1 MAMSCARKIAII
13 LGSLFLVFVL
23 VVVIGIV
30 LIFSAFRR
38 SESIVRDN
46 SVLALKVDGEL
57 PDYVPD
63 TLARRFF
70 GDDDQSLTSL
80 IEQLRKAKV
89 DKRINGVL
97 LEINLLGAGWGKAE
111 ELRGAIADFRA
122 SGKPI
127 YAYIEVGTNKE
138 YYIATACERVYVAP
152 SGDLYINGFAADV
165 MFFRGAL
172 DKLGVYPD
180 TFQIGKYKNAPDQ
193 FTRKEMTKEHR
204 EVVDSILD
212 DLFNRFVNTIAET
225 RKKSPDDVRA
235 LIDSA
240 PLSAKEAQSAG
251 LIDGTN
257 YRDEVENEL
266 KKRLGYKDEDELNVT
281 KAESYK
287 EVTPE
292 SLGLNRGE
300 RIAVIYAS
308 GEIWPG
314 KSGSSAT
321 GGQSVGSD
329 TMVKA
334 IGEAARDKSIKAI
347 VIRVDSPGGIHY
359 ASDTIWHA
367 VEVAKQKKPVVV
379 SMGDLGAS
387 GGYYISCNANKI
399 IAEPSTYTGS
409 IGIFAGKP
417 VLKGFYDWLGITNQY
432 VLRGKNAGMFRET
445 EKFTPEERAK
455 FESSIKS
462 KYYDEFVPKVAKG
475 RGRDPEYIDAIAQG
489 RVWTGAQAK
498 ERGLIDDFGGLDKAI
513 EVAREL
519 AGIPADKGVH
529 RVILPHPRSIFDN
542 LFGGSGDEDEA
553 SIGVELRQ
561 QQQAAFAALP
571 SDARRAFQYA
581 AMLDR
586 MKRGE
591 IMAIMP
597 FDLRIK

>member
-1 MAMSCARKIAII
+1 MSCARKIAII
-13 LGSLFLVFVL
+13 LGSLFLLFVL
-23 VVVIGIV
+23 AVVIGIV
-30 LIFSAFRR
+30 LIFSALRG
-38 SESIVRDN
+38 SEPVIRDN

-63 TLARRFF
+63 TLTRRLF
-70 GDDDQSLTSL
+70 GNTDQSLTEL
-80 IEQLRKAKV
+80 VEQLRKAKV

-111 ELRGAIADFRA
+111 ELRDTIADFRS
-122 SGKPI
+122 SGKPL

-138 YYIATACERVYVAP
+138 YYIATAAERIYVAP
-152 SGDLYINGFAADV
+152 SGDLYINGLAADV

-180 TFQIGKYKNAPDQ
+180 AFQIGKYKNAPDQ

-204 EVVDSILD
+204 EVVNSIVD

-225 RKKSPDDVRA
+225 RKKSADDVRA
-235 LIDSA
+235 LIDNA
-240 PLSAKEAQSAG
+240 PLSARQALDAG

-266 KKRLGYKDEDELNVT
+266 KKRLGYKDEEELRVT
-281 KAESYK
+281 KAESYRQ
-287 EVTPE
+287 VTPD
-292 SLGLNRGE
+292 SLGLDRGE

-314 KSGSSAT
+314 KSSSGGMT

-334 IGEAARDKSIKAI
+334 INEAARDKSIKAI
-347 VIRVDSPGGIHY
+347 VLRVDSPGGVHY

-387 GGYYISCNANKI
+387 GGYYIACNANKI

-417 VLKGFYDWLGITNQY
+417 VMKGLYDWLGITNEY

-445 EKFTPEERAK
+445 EKFSPEERAR

-475 RGRDPEYIDAIAQG
+475 RGRDAEYIDSVAQG

-498 ERGLIDDFGGLDKAI
+498 ERGLIDEFGGLDKAV
-513 EVAREL
+513 EVAGRL
-519 AGIPADKGVH
+519 AGIPADKGVR
-529 RVILPHPRSIFDN
+529 RVILPRQRGFFDN
-542 LFGGSGDEDEA
+542 LFGSGDAEDEA
-553 SIGVELRQ
+553 GPSLDMERQ
-561 QQQAAFAALP
+561 RAALEALP
-571 SDARRAFQYA
+571 PDTRRIFQYA

>member
-1 MAMSCARKIAII
+1 MAMSCGRKIAII
-13 LGSLFLVFVL
+13 LGSLFLLFVL

-30 LIFSAFRR
+30 LIFSALRGR
-38 SESIVRDN
+38 EPVVRDN
-46 SVLALKVDGEL
+46 SVLTLKVEGEL

-63 TLARRFF
+63 TLANRIF
-70 GDDDQSLTSL
+70 GNDDLSMTTLL
-80 IEQLRKAKV
+80 EQLRKAKV

-97 LEINLLGAGWGKAE
+97 LEINMLGAGWGKAE

-127 YAYIEVGTNKE
+127 YAYIEVGMNKE
-138 YYIATACERVYVAP
+138 YYVATACERVYVSP
-152 SGDLYINGFAADV
+152 SGDLFINGFAAEV
-165 MFFRGAL
+165 MFFRGSL

-180 TFQIGKYKNAPDQ
+180 VFQIGKYKNAPDQ

-204 EVVDSILD
+204 EVINSILD
-212 DLFNRFVNTIAET
+212 DLFKRFVNTVAET
-225 RKKSPDDVRA
+225 RKKSTDEVLA
-235 LIDSA
+235 LIDNA
-240 PLSAKEAQSAG
+240 PLGAQDALKAG
-251 LIDGTN
+251 LIDGAN

-266 KKRLGYKDEDELNVT
+266 KKRLGYKDEDELRIT
-281 KAESYK
+281 KAEVYRQV
-287 EVTPE
+287 EPE
-292 SLGLNRGE
+292 SVGLNRGE

-308 GEIWPG
+308 GEIWSG
-314 KSGSSAT
+314 KSESSAM

-334 IGEAARDKSIKAI
+334 IGDAARDKTIKAI
-347 VIRVDSPGGIHY
+347 VLRVDSPGGVHY
-359 ASDTIWHA
+359 ASDAIWHA

-387 GGYYISCNANKI
+387 GGYYIACNANKI
-399 IAEPSTYTGS
+399 IAEPSTFTGS

-417 VLKGFYDWLGITNQY
+417 VMKGLYDWLGITNEY

-445 EKFTPEERAK
+445 EKFSAEERARL
-455 FESSIKS
+455 ESIVKT
-462 KYYDEFVPKVAKG
+462 KYYDEFLPKVAKG
-475 RGRDPEYIDAIAQG
+475 RGRDPEYIDSVGQG

-498 ERGLIDDFGGLDKAI
+498 EKGLIDDFGGLDKAV

-519 AGIPADKGVH
+519 AGIPADKGVR
-529 RVILPHPRSIFDN
+529 RVILPYPRSFFDG
-542 LFGGSGDEDEA
+542 LFGTDDADA
-553 SIGVELRQ
+553 SIHVRLQ
-561 QQQAAFAALP
+561 QQRAAFTALP
-571 SDARRAFQYA
+571 EDARRTLQYA

-591 IMAIMP
+591 IMALMP

>member
-1 MAMSCARKIAII
+1 MAMSSARKVAII
-13 LGSLFLVFVL
+13 LGSLFLLFVL
-23 VVVIGIV
+23 TVVIGII
-30 LIFSAFRR
+30 LIFSALRR
-38 SESIVRDN
+38 SEPVIRDN

-63 TLARRFF
+63 TLSRRLF
-70 GDDDQSLTSL
+70 GNDDQSLTDL
-80 IEQLRKAKV
+80 IEQLSKAKV

-111 ELRGAIADFRA
+111 ELRGAIADFRT

-138 YYIATACERVYVAP
+138 YYIATAAERVYVAP

-165 MFFRGAL
+165 MFFRGSL

-180 TFQIGKYKNAPDQ
+180 VFQIGKYKNAPDQ
-193 FTRKEMTKEHR
+193 FTRKEMTKEHHD
-204 EVVDSILD
+204 VVDSILD

-225 RKKSPDDVRA
+225 RKKSPEDIRA
-235 LIDSA
+235 LIDNA
-240 PLSAKEAQSAG
+240 PLSAKEALDAG

-266 KKRLGYKDEDELNVT
+266 KKRLGYKDEDELRVA
-281 KAESYK
+281 KAEAYRQ
-287 EVTPE
+287 VTPE

-314 KSGSSAT
+314 KSGNSAM

-334 IGEAARDKSIKAI
+334 IGDAAKDKSIKAI
-347 VIRVDSPGGIHY
+347 VIRVDSPGGVHY

-417 VLKGFYDWLGITNQY
+417 VMKGLYDWLGITNQY

-462 KYYDEFVPKVAKG
+462 KYYDEFVPKVARG
-475 RGRDPEYIDAIAQG
+475 RGRDPEYIDSIAQG

-498 ERGLIDDFGGLDKAI
+498 ENGLIDDFGGLDKAI
-513 EVAREL
+513 EVAKNL
-519 AGIPADKGVH
+519 AGIPADKGVR
-529 RVILPHPRSIFDN
+529 RVILPHPRSFFEDI
-542 LFGGSGDEDEA
+542 FGGGAGEDETNTR
-553 SIGVELRQ
+553 VNLQ
-561 QQQAAFAALP
+561 QQYAALAALP
-571 SDARRAFQYA
+571 ADARRAFQYA

-597 FDLRIK
+597 FDLIIK